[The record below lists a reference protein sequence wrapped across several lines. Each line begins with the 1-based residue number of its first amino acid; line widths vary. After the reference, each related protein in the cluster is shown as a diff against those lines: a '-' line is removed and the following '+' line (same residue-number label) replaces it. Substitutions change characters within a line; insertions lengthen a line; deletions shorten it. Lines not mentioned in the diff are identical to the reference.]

1 MYGYP
6 MKTGV
11 IVLGMH
17 SCIPAEVSFAEQ
29 CAEYL
34 RSRGRKNVR
43 VAYHDRDSCEVLES
57 MFVSDG
63 IDTFCILPITVA
75 EGNQT
80 VWNMP
85 RRIGLPDNAGSWR
98 MVGEHDIATRFSTA
112 LGRDPRMAEAILEML
127 GSPSDDSGILLLA
140 HGSELSMSAKTAEYY
155 AEALRLNGW
164 KAECGFARFGRS
176 SAEAAQSLRGQGC
189 VRIRILPLSITVD
202 GGYMQKAI
210 ESAGAAELLEP
221 VSRLPVFLEILAS
234 KVPEDW

>member
-1 MYGYP
+1 

-11 IVLGMH
+11 MVLGMH
-17 SCIPAEVSFAEQ
+17 SGIPAEVSFAER

-43 VAYHDRDSCEVLES
+43 VAFHDRDSCEVLEG
-57 MFVSDG
+57 MFVSEG
-63 IDTFCILPITVA
+63 VDTFCILPITVA

-85 RRIGLPDNAGSWR
+85 KRIGLPDNAGSWR
-98 MVGEHDIATRFSTA
+98 MVGEHDVATRFSTA
-112 LGRDPRMAEAILEML
+112 LGRDPRMAEAILDML
-127 GSPSDDSGILLLA
+127 GAPSEGDGILLLA

-164 KAECGFARFGRS
+164 KAECGFARFGTTA
-176 SAEAAQSLRGQGC
+176 AEAAQALREQGC
-189 VRIRILPLSITVD
+189 VTVRILPLSITAS
-202 GGYMQKAI
+202 GEHMRNAI
-210 ESAGAAELLEP
+210 ASAGPAEVLEP
-221 VSRLPVFLEILAS
+221 ISCLPAFMEILDS

>member
-17 SCIPAEVSFAEQ
+17 SRIPAEVSFAEQ

-140 HGSELSMSAKTAEYY
+140 HGSELSLSAKTAEYY

-164 KAECGFARFGRS
+164 KAECGFARFGRP

-189 VRIRILPLSITVD
+189 PKVRILPLSITVD
-202 GGYMQKAI
+202 GGYMQNAI
-210 ESAGAAELLEP
+210 ESVGEAELLEP
-221 VSRLPVFLEILAS
+221 VSRLPVFLEILDS